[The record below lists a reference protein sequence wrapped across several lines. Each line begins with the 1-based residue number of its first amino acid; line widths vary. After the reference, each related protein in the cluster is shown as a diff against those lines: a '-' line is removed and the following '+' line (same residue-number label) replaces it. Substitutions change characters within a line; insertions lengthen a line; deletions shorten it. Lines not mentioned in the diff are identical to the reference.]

1 MVNKHPRRYLNVVLA
16 RKSKLEYLNV
26 FRLAEVTKK
35 SIALLEKRKSCIAGG
50 NRNYAG
56 LFRQAT

>member
-1 MVNKHPRRYLNVVLA
+1 MVRYLNVVLA

-26 FRLAEVTKK
+26 FRLAKVTKK